1 QSLGGGASGVPQQ
14 RPSTGHCLQASGPPA
29 TTDHGVRVCD
39 PHMPDVPGGT
49 VRASMDM
56 SGRHD
61 ACPDSGP
68 DLE

>member
-1 QSLGGGASGVPQQ
+1 
-14 RPSTGHCLQASGPPA
+14 
-29 TTDHGVRVCD
+29 
-39 PHMPDVPGGT
+39 MPDVPGGT

-68 DLE
+68 DLEIEDVSGAAQALVRQGGGIAQEHGVDVIVDGDGDSEAIV